1 MPGGVGGKAREGFPI
16 PIEFVHG
23 AQTIIATNIGQVRL
37 KFTVDPKT
45 ERNDKENERIASN
58 AEHFPSF

>member
-1 MPGGVGGKAREGFPI
+1 VWAGQL
-16 PIEFVHG
+16 VHG
-23 AQTIIATNIGQVRL
+23 TSTFIAANIGQVRL

-45 ERNDKENERIASN
+45 GRNDKENERIATN